1 MTQKQI
7 FGVVTAAVAV
17 VVASVF
23 IYWQFTSERTISG
36 TGQTMIL
43 NTTSSEKMKTPVI
56 GVEDVVVPVPDTI
69 DGIAAGIESETAL
82 DLSALDDEEAG
93 SLNEITADSDSVTNL
108 GTSYD
113 ENNL

>member
-7 FGVVTAAVAV
+7 FGLVVSVAVAALGFAFV
-17 VVASVF
+17 YRQHAAPSALRNASEKKMDVATKEKDVVA
-23 IYWQFTSERTISG
+23 
-36 TGQTMIL
+36 
-43 NTTSSEKMKTPVI
+43 
-56 GVEDVVVPVPDTI
+56 PVPDTI
-69 DGIAAGIESETAL
+69 DGVTADIESESAL

-93 SLNEITADSDSVTNL
+93 SMSEIDADSDSVNNL

>member
-7 FGVVTAAVAV
+7 FGVTVGVALLV
-17 VVASVF
+17 VVCAFV
-23 IYWQFTSERTISG
+23 YQQFTREQAPAGTATMSG
-36 TGQTMIL
+36 TAPAQK
-43 NTTSSEKMKTPVI
+43 NTTPAE
-56 GVEDVVVPVPDTI
+56 EAVVVPVPDTI
-69 DGIAAGIESETAL
+69 DGIATSIEAESAL

-93 SLNEITADSDSVTNL
+93 SLQEVDQDSDSVNNL